1 MPRKSITCEPVG
13 NRGVEERSGGG
24 GGKLEGEH
32 GKSAGFLK
40 VFFKEAPK
48 REERQQQ
55 LFIYRKTRPTVLIT
69 AHYMRLK
76 ALVEFQ
82 VKKVCILIIK
92 SERGGVSY

>member
-1 MPRKSITCEPVG
+1 MGGTWKKCGTFKMCFSKKLRRERKD
-13 NRGVEERSGGG
+13 NNN
-24 GGKLEGEH
+24 L
-32 GKSAGFLK
+32 
-40 VFFKEAPK
+40 
-48 REERQQQ
+48 
-55 LFIYRKTRPTVLIT
+55 LFRPTVLIT